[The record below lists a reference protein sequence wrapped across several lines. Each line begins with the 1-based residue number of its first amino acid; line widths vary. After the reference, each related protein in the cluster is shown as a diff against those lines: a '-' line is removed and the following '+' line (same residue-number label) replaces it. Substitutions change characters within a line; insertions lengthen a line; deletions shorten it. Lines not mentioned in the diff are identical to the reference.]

1 MLGRVVFVNG
11 PPASGKTTVARAF
24 QALRH
29 QRRDETWLLV
39 QLDTFSAMAPHGV
52 ALSDEQRDAC
62 VTVMTDALTTLLA
75 GPLDVLV
82 ELVVRDDDA
91 VRAIARDLRA
101 AAEDAGREETWLTLR
116 ASERVRDERNRAR
129 GSTSSIEVHA
139 RLDEDFVGLGEV
151 VDTEALDAG
160 MCASHLSALLDQA

>member
-39 QLDTFSAMAPHGV
+39 QLDTFSAMGPHGV

-82 ELVVRDDDA
+82 ELGVRDDDA
-91 VRAIARDLRA
+91 VRA
-101 AAEDAGREETWLTLR
+101 T
-116 ASERVRDERNRAR
+116 AR
-129 GSTSSIEVHA
+129 GLRPA
-139 RLDEDFVGLGEV
+139 
-151 VDTEALDAG
+151 AG
-160 MCASHLSALLDQA
+160 VRRREGAS